1 MTAEKIVV
9 YQTFTDPN
17 EAHIV
22 KGLLDSYEIECFLS
36 DENIVTL
43 NALYSNAVG
52 GVKLNI
58 FEKDAD
64 RIESILNSEN
74 TPNEPDILNDKRSG
88 EISCPKCLST
98 NVSYGGSLKR
108 KFGVF
113 EIVFAFLFLIYP
125 FTMRKAFYCFD
136 CNHEFKQK

>member
-1 MTAEKIVV
+1 MTTDKIVV

-22 KGLLDSYEIECFLS
+22 KGLLDSYGIECFLS

-52 GVKLNI
+52 GVKLNV

-74 TPNEPDILNDKRSG
+74 TPNDPDALNDKKSG
-88 EISCPKCLST
+88 EISCPRCHST

-108 KFGVF
+108 KFGFFEVF
-113 EIVFAFLFLIYP
+113 FAFLLMIYP
-125 FTMRKAFYCFD
+125 ITMRKAFYCFD